1 MRDYILLIVNVF
13 LTVIGQILMKQ
24 GMNQIGKIGGSL
36 TDIVPKLIQALT
48 NPFVIGGISVY
59 GFTTMLWLIILS
71 RVKLSIAYPMLSLG
85 YIFSIFFAWLLFRE
99 SVPKVRILGAVV
111 IWLGVY
117 LVASGE

>member
-36 TDIVPKLIQALT
+36 TDIVPKLIQAFT

>member
-1 MRDYILLIVNVF
+1 MVNYILLIINVF

-24 GMNQIGKIGGSL
+24 GMIKVGKIDGSL
-36 TDIVPKLIQALT
+36 VDVVPKLLQAFT
-48 NPFVIGGISVY
+48 NPFVLGGISIY

-85 YIFSIFFAWLLFRE
+85 YLFSMFFAWLLFKE
-99 SVPKVRILGAVV
+99 SVPKARILGA
-111 IWLGVY
+111 IIICAGVY